1 MDRSIFETYAGLEGQ
16 QLLAPILRDFK
27 GRAAV
32 VSSFGAESAVL
43 LHMVAE
49 VDPATPVIF
58 LDTGKHFWET
68 LGYRAKLIDQLGLR
82 GVRSVTPDADALR
95 STDPLGDLHK
105 SNPDLCCHIRKTAPL
120 ENALAAFDVIISG
133 RKRYHGAA
141 RATLDFLSIAD
152 GRLKVEPLAGFSALD
167 IRSYMASHRLPSHPL
182 TEIGYYSIG
191 CEPCTE
197 PGGNADDPRAGRWAG
212 SDKTECGI
220 HWTLNGKPMA
230 SRPGLP
236 RGALAH
242 KDEAAPPSSALN

>member
-1 MDRSIFETYAGLEGQ
+1 MAVDRRIFENYAGLEGG
-16 QLLAPILRDFK
+16 QLLTPILSDFK

-43 LHMVAE
+43 LHMVAQ

-68 LGYRAKLIDQLGLR
+68 LSYRSMLIDKLGLT
-82 GVRSVTPDADALR
+82 GVRVIEPDAADLALK
-95 STDPLGDLHK
+95 DPDGTLQK
-105 SNPDLCCHIRKTAPL
+105 TNADLCCHIRKTIPL
-120 ENALAAFDVIISG
+120 QKALEGFDVTISG

-167 IRSYMASHRLPSHPL
+167 LSAYMTSHGLPAHPL
-182 TEIGYYSIG
+182 TEIGYFSIG

-197 PGGNADDPRAGRWAG
+197 PGGSVADPRAGRWAG
-212 SDKTECGI
+212 LSKTECGI
-220 HWTLNGKPMA
+220 HWTHNGKDIAQA
-230 SRPGLP
+230 SK
-236 RGALAH
+236 LAH
-242 KDEAAPPSSALN
+242 

>member
-1 MDRSIFETYAGLEGQ
+1 MNHLDKSIFETYAGLEGR
-16 QLLAPILRDFK
+16 QLLGPILSDFA

-49 VDPATPVIF
+49 VDQATPVIF

-68 LGYRAKLIDQLGLR
+68 LSYRAKLIDRLGLT
-82 GVRSVTPDADALR
+82 GVRIITPDDAELAAGDPDGTLHSRNADQ
-95 STDPLGDLHK
+95 
-105 SNPDLCCHIRKTAPL
+105 CCHIRKTLPL
-120 ENALAAFDVIISG
+120 QRALQGFDVTISG

-167 IRSYMASHRLPSHPL
+167 INAYMKAHDLPAHPL

-191 CEPCTE
+191 CEPCTA
-197 PGGNADDPRAGRWAG
+197 PGGSSADPRAGRWAG
-212 SDKTECGI
+212 SPKTECGI
-220 HWTLNGKPMA
+220 HWTVNGETVTTA
-230 SRPGLP
+230 R
-236 RGALAH
+236 H
-242 KDEAAPPSSALN
+242 